1 MSRSYRQTTY
11 YKHYEGVI
19 NIKVTYRKSVNF
31 LVGQIGVS
39 EHRVVQTLKEVS
51 RLLQY
56 HVSKGTDIK
65 LDGLFTISYTITGVY
80 IVDNKCYT
88 FNHLKQDVQQ
98 QLTKYDSSTTELILD
113 VWLKYLIDSVEK
125 GYTVHVKGVGTLLVE
140 EDGEGVYLKGRISPQ
155 LTKPVKADYLIL
167 EQDDI
172 YLRVYD
178 REKLRLSIA
187 IEDTIRVP
195 RRVQDS
201 ERRQYVSLA
210 DLKNN

>member
-1 MSRSYRQTTY
+1 M
-11 YKHYEGVI
+11 V

-39 EHRVVQTLKEVS
+39 EHRVIQTLKEVS

-65 LDGLFTISYTITGVY
+65 LDGLFNISYTITGVY

-88 FNHLKQDVQQ
+88 FNQLKEDVKE
-98 QLTKYDSSTTELILD
+98 QLPKYDRGTTDLILS
-113 VWLKYLIDSVEK
+113 VWLKHLIDSVEK

-140 EDGEGVYLKGRISPQ
+140 EDEQGIYLKGRISPQ

-178 REKLRLSIA
+178 REQLRLSIT
-187 IEDTIRVP
+187 IDDSIRVP
-195 RRVQDS
+195 RRVQVNDH
-201 ERRQYVSLA
+201 RQFITME
-210 DLKNN
+210 DLQRQG

>member
-1 MSRSYRQTTY
+1 M
-11 YKHYEGVI
+11 I
-19 NIKVTYRKSVNF
+19 NIKITYRKSVNF

-65 LDGLFTISYTITGVY
+65 LDGLFSISYTITGIY

-88 FNHLKQDVQQ
+88 FNHLKQDVQE

-167 EQDDI
+167 EQDDM

-178 REKLRLSIA
+178 REQLRLSIT
-187 IEDTIRVP
+187 IDDTIRVP
-195 RRVQDS
+195 RRVQVSD
-201 ERRQYVSLA
+201 RRQFITME
-210 DLKNN
+210 DLQRQG